1 MTDTELRATLARV
14 GLTQTGAARLFGIDA
29 RTMRRWLAGEREVTP
44 CALRLLDLLEHVP
57 GVRERLERSV

>member
-1 MTDTELRATLARV
+1 MTATELRATLARV
-14 GLTQTGAARLFGIDA
+14 GLTQTGAARLFGLDD
-29 RTMRRWLAGEREVTP
+29 RTLRRWAAGDGEITP